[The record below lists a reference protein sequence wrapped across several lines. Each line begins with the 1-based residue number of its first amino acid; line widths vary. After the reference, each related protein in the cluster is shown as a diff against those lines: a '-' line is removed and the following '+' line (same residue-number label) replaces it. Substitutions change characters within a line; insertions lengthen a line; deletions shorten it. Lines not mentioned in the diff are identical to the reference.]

1 MLKTIRNYTYR
12 TAFIVVDVQY
22 DFLQDGAL
30 SITDANS
37 VIPIINQTR
46 AYLSSKVNALTVF
59 TKDFHPVD
67 HVSFQNNNI
76 GSQLFETITL
86 PNGVKQII
94 WPSHCVQGT
103 IGSELHPHLY
113 YKETDRVFLKGTK
126 RDHDSYSGF
135 GSPNM
140 KDENTGLL
148 NYLRSKW
155 VSRVVIVGLATDHC
169 VKATALHAIE
179 NGFQVYIILSAC
191 RGVSPDTT
199 KISIREMT
207 FKGIIVLDNLDELKM
222 HI

>member
-1 MLKTIRNYTYR
+1 MLQTIRNYTYR

-94 WPSHCVQGT
+94 WPAHCVQGT
-103 IGSELHPHLY
+103 LGSELHPHLY

-155 VSRVVIVGLATDHC
+155 VSSVVIV
-169 VKATALHAIE
+169 
-179 NGFQVYIILSAC
+179 
-191 RGVSPDTT
+191 
-199 KISIREMT
+199 
-207 FKGIIVLDNLDELKM
+207 
-222 HI
+222 